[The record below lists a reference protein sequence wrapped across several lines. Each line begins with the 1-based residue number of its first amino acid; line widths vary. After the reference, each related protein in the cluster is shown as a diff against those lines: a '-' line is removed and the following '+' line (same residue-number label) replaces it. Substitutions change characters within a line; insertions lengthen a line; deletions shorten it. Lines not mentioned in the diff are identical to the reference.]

1 MFCQQRTYLPSN
13 VNIPTKSRNDIE
25 IPEPVMHHHLISSS
39 SRSVKSDVLELCE
52 RRQASKL
59 SSIPQVSQNS
69 LSIEE
74 AIMFVVIPVRH
85 EKLRMDLAFENIG
98 MRAHPKLSGY
108 KDFGFGPGGANI
120 VVSAT

>member
-39 SRSVKSDVLELCE
+39 SRSVNSDVLELCE

-59 SSIPQVSQNS
+59 PSVPQVPQNS

-74 AIMFVVIPVRH
+74 AVVFVIIPVSH
-85 EKLRMDLAFENIG
+85 EELFMDLAFEDIG
-98 MRAHPKLSGY
+98 MRAHPKLFDY
-108 KDFGFGPGGANI
+108 EEFGFGPGGANI